1 MKLLERRVYVA
12 NVDPFVKW
20 FGEMNIDEPN
30 SLSSFAN
37 LGVWQ
42 LALRLVRTPKASLH
56 IVRQCIS
63 ELPKRCT
70 PWNYFPSWQI
80 ITSQLDLQMETSSK
94 KKLSCIQPSALWV
107 LSKKSK
113 HICMGLLWS
122 ILHLLKFIAASQL
135 THLAIAWICCGPSGR
150 LAYLAGLGSQR
161 GT

>member
-30 SLSSFAN
+30 SLSSFTN

-94 KKLSCIQPSALWV
+94 KNCLAFS
-107 LSKKSK
+107 
-113 HICMGLLWS
+113 
-122 ILHLLKFIAASQL
+122 HLPCES
-135 THLAIAWICCGPSGR
+135 
-150 LAYLAGLGSQR
+150 SQR
-161 GT
+161 NLNTYVWVYYGLFCIYWSLLPHLNWHTWPSLGFVADLPGDWRT